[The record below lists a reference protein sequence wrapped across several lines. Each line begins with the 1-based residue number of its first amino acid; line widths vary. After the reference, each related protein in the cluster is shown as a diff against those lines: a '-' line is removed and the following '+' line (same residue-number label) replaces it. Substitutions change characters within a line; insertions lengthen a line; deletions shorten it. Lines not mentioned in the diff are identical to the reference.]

1 MSRAEALAGRRVV
14 VVSQRD
20 TGHPHAGEAE
30 YYLHQIALRWV
41 AWGARVTWLCT
52 GTAASAPNALVDG
65 IEVRR
70 VRGLG
75 GIYRWLAGGRFDA
88 LVDALGE
95 TAPPLSA
102 LLGRRAP
109 VVRVAHRI
117 PVAGRRLA
125 ARGDATTVALS
136 PSAGHELRRRHRVQG
151 PIVVVPPGADPV
163 PGQAGRRAADPTVVV
178 VAPFHAEQRL
188 DVLLDVL
195 GSVAERVPGLRVEI
209 VGDGPEPPRVARG
222 TVTVHSGRVADDAL
236 RRAWVTASAAET
248 GVHGCAVLEAAA
260 RGVPCVGLDV
270 VGIRDLVRSGRTGWL
285 AESTGE
291 LGDTLVT
298 ALTRLADAGHA
309 TWVARQCQAWAGVF
323 RWERSARLMASVVA
337 GQLGA
342 ERFRL
347 RGRGQRRQARPDIAT
362 VATFPAGVVADP
374 AASLRATDEVG
385 VADGTVSLLLRGCD
399 EVDAAG
405 VVERLGVPEA
415 RLRLAGQEDLLVG
428 PRDLPAVLVEQPE
441 PGQETPV

>member
-1 MSRAEALAGRRVV
+1 
-14 VVSQRD
+14 
-20 TGHPHAGEAE
+20 
-30 YYLHQIALRWV
+30 
-41 AWGARVTWLCT
+41 
-52 GTAASAPNALVDG
+52 
-65 IEVRR
+65 
-70 VRGLG
+70 
-75 GIYRWLAGGRFDA
+75 
-88 LVDALGE
+88 
-95 TAPPLSA
+95 
-102 LLGRRAP
+102 
-109 VVRVAHRI
+109 
-117 PVAGRRLA
+117 
-125 ARGDATTVALS
+125 
-136 PSAGHELRRRHRVQG
+136 
-151 PIVVVPPGADPV
+151 VPPGTDPV
-163 PGQAGRRAADPTVVV
+163 PGQAGRRAGDPTVVV
-178 VAPFHAEQRL
+178 VAPFQAEQRL

-195 GSVAERVPGLRVEI
+195 GSVAAHVPGLRVEI

-222 TVTVHSGRVADDAL
+222 TVTVHSGRAADDAL

-285 AESTGE
+285 AESTGD
-291 LGDTLVT
+291 LGATMVT
-298 ALTRLADAGHA
+298 ALTRLADADHA
-309 TWVARQCQAWAGVF
+309 SWVARQCQAWAGVF

-374 AASLRATDEVG
+374 AAALRATDEVG

-405 VVERLGVPEA
+405 VVERLGVPDA
-415 RLRLAGQEDLLVG
+415 RLRLADQEDLLVG
-428 PRDLPAVLVEQPE
+428 PSDLPAVLVEQPE